1 MSKVKTR
8 RLVLRLGFLIFVAV
22 ASLNTMVLNC
32 MAGQFYPGG
41 YDRCL
46 ATSGGRAHIWSVA
59 NYACVKA
66 TEKSQNACATWLGP
80 ADSSTSNIIVANTIT
95 GTVPVKLWGMC
106 TDRSNTSSMMII
118 MQDGGSI
125 SCGGSCNFTRSGNW
139 GSPSSKN
146 ATLDIAKFISGAM
159 LTTVNGQRAYY
170 RMIIVDRM
178 HGGNTSMGVDF
189 SPIYLVVG
197 GEEPEPVPV
206 PVADLCEAWKG
217 EFSAYDSSNE
227 THGESGVVMK
237 IKNTNARFG
246 GVGLG
251 DWNDGPIYAMPT
263 DTAAW
268 HTCYYPGVETTAN
281 TEVSSVNGNNWGN
294 YTKPLPDDT
303 CIAMYTTN
311 QYSVTYKPLW
321 QAVGS
326 GNWLNRFDVTGH
338 ALPEFLNAGTN
349 NPGDTDIQ
357 ERDNSK
363 TTERGDSGKTFTEN
377 TNTQKPKEAS
387 ISYSNETKQV
397 NKCPCCPDPP
407 EQECDENGENCEDV
421 DCTETNDCWCCT
433 NTYASD
439 LASASVDFGS
449 NTDTASV
456 IVPYNFVN
464 MTGVDIGT
472 NLVYAGEH
480 DFEMDQTWTYT
491 TTRYNPVTLASYATR
506 VPNAKI
512 RLFAYVTSNPSSF
525 SGGLRSSSNGCSVI
539 GSAAKQCIA
548 PESEKTMTL
557 NGDESLGGDAD
568 RIWEHTIYNTFD
580 ASAGDYACFVSA
592 VWPAEVNSDTT
603 TDTSWPGAQWRY
615 STPSC
620 ATIAKRPSFQ
630 VWGSDMYSNATINA
644 VPANKRNVYNAYR
657 NNMGNFVKTGVG
669 SLGETI
675 YGSWVE
681 EGLMLGG
688 SADTENLASG
698 AATGYN
704 TDSNKAY
711 AGNSASTNFD
721 KDRSPLTISNYDGS
735 SWNVGS
741 SGITINLSNDQRR
754 EFIDY
759 WVDGAGHTSASAS
772 GAIINYEK
780 HNGDFS
786 ISGDTIPVKT
796 TRLIEV
802 NGKATITGNITYASS
817 FTSASTLR
825 DIPKLVIYA
834 DNVDIRCNVIK
845 VDAIIITK
853 EGGTV
858 NTCSDAPSD
867 ESSSVRARQL
877 KIFGMVITDN
887 IILGRTYGSAAWD
900 GSDGKKDAQ
909 RAAGEVFDFDS
920 SILLWSEFMASAAE
934 TDTMQVVYQN
944 EIAPR
949 Y

>member
-1 MSKVKTR
+1 M
-8 RLVLRLGFLIFVAV
+8 
-22 ASLNTMVLNC
+22 
-32 MAGQFYPGG
+32 P
-41 YDRCL
+41 
-46 ATSGGRAHIWSVA
+46 
-59 NYACVKA
+59 
-66 TEKSQNACATWLGP
+66 P
-80 ADSSTSNIIVANTIT
+80 
-95 GTVPVKLWGMC
+95 
-106 TDRSNTSSMMII
+106 
-118 MQDGGSI
+118 
-125 SCGGSCNFTRSGNW
+125 
-139 GSPSSKN
+139 
-146 ATLDIAKFISGAM
+146 
-159 LTTVNGQRAYY
+159 
-170 RMIIVDRM
+170 
-178 HGGNTSMGVDF
+178 
-189 SPIYLVVG
+189 
-197 GEEPEPVPV
+197 
-206 PVADLCEAWKG
+206 ADLCEAWKG

-237 IKNTNARFG
+237 IKITNARFG

-311 QYSVTYKPLW
+311 QYPVTYKALW

-349 NPGDTDIQ
+349 VPGDTDIQ

-377 TNTQKPKEAS
+377 TNTQRPKAAS
-387 ISYSNETKQV
+387 ISYSNETKDV

-407 EQECDENGENCEDV
+407 EQECDDPDDSDGDGDKECHDKA
-421 DCTETNDCWCCT
+421 CTETNDCWCCT

-439 LASASVDFGS
+439 LANASVDFGS

-456 IVPYNFVN
+456 IVPYNFIN
-464 MTGVDIGT
+464 ITGVDIGT
-472 NLVYAGEH
+472 DLVYAGEH

-512 RLFAYVTSNPSSF
+512 RLFAYVTSNPGSF
-525 SGGLRSSSNGCSVI
+525 SGGIRSSNNGCSVI
-539 GSAAKQCIA
+539 GSVAKQCVA

-568 RIWEHTIYNTFD
+568 RIWGHKIYNTFD

-592 VWPAEVNSDTT
+592 VWPAEVTSDTT
-603 TDTSWPGAQWRY
+603 TDTGWSGAQWRY

-620 ATIAKRPSFQ
+620 ALIAKRPSFQ

-644 VPANKRNVYNAYR
+644 VPGKKRNVYNAYR
-657 NNMGNFVKTGVG
+657 TNMNNFVKTGVG

-681 EGLMLGG
+681 EGLTLGG

-704 TDSNKAY
+704 GDSNKAY
-711 AGNSASTNFD
+711 VGNSASSNFD
-721 KDRSPLTISNYDGS
+721 KDRSPLTLSNYNG
-735 SWNVGS
+735 SWNVGP
-741 SGITINLSNDQRR
+741 SGITVDLSTNDKRK
-754 EFIDY
+754 ELVNY
-759 WVDGAGHTSASAS
+759 WTSGSHGTVS
-772 GAIINYEK
+772 GAIIDYSTSNTIGTTTVYKK
-780 HNGDFS
+780 HTMIWDV
-786 ISGDTIPVKT
+786 SGTV
-796 TRLIEV
+796 E
-802 NGKATITGNITYASS
+802 ITGDIKYQKDFDTND
-817 FTSASTLR
+817 TLR
-825 DIPKLVIYA
+825 SVPKAIIFA
-834 DNVDIRCNVIK
+834 DDVNIRCTVSE

-853 EGGTV
+853 VGGTV
-858 NTCSDAPSD
+858 NTCSEHSSTPASDARISD
-867 ESSSVRARQL
+867 ANRDRQL

-887 IILGRTYGSAAWD
+887 IILGRTYGQAAWD
-900 GSDGKKDAQ
+900 GSGANGQ
-909 RAAGEVFDFDS
+909 QVAAEVFDFDT
-920 SILLWSEFMASAAE
+920 SILLWSEFMASSAE
-934 TDTMQVVYQN
+934 TNAYHSTYQT